1 MNFEKEGDI
10 NPWYQS
16 GPFENEVREITDDRD
31 KMYSRITN
39 NVKKHYEGQFLII
52 LKSLNFSIFNFFF
65 LLEFAPEGFIEIKNR
80 FDENYEGIQKIIF
93 Y

>member
-39 NVKKHYEGQFLII
+39 NVKKHYEGKFLKI
-52 LKSLNFSIFNFFF
+52 LKSLNFSIFNFFSC
-65 LLEFAPEGFIEIKNR
+65 
-80 FDENYEGIQKIIF
+80 
-93 Y
+93 